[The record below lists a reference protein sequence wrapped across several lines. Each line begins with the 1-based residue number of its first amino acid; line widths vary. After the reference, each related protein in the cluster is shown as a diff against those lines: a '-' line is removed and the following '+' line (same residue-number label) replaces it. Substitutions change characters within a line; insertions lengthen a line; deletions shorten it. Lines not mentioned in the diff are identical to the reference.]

1 MANLKEVRE
10 RISSVIST
18 QKITKAMKMVAAAKL
33 RRAQQAIVDLRPYS
47 NKLSAILSNIMSNLG
62 DDAGTSYGEEREP
75 NKVVM
80 VVITSNRGL
89 CGAYNANVL
98 KKAVRHINENYAEQR
113 AAGNLT
119 ILPIGKKA
127 NDFFKSRHADITRI
141 EDYVE
146 VVGRDF
152 SFDDSLP
159 ISTMLMDGFNAGD
172 YDRIDIVYAQ
182 FKNAATQIFDAERF
196 LPVAKLETSEE
207 ESLSDYI
214 FEPNQV
220 DILDHLVPTILRTQ
234 FHKSIL
240 DANASEH
247 GARMTAMDKATEN
260 ADELLRDLRIGYN
273 KARQEAITRELSE
286 IVGGAA
292 ALESA

>member
-10 RISSVIST
+10 RIASVIST

-33 RRAQQAIVDLRPYS
+33 RRAQQAITDLRPYS

-62 DDAGTSYGEEREP
+62 EDVGTSYGEEREP
-75 NKVVM
+75 NNVVV

-98 KKAVRHINENYAEQR
+98 KKAVQHIEENYAAQR
-113 AAGNLT
+113 DAGTLT

-127 NDFFKSRHADITRI
+127 NDFYKRRYPNINRI

-146 VVGRDF
+146 VVGREF
-152 SFDDSLP
+152 SFDNSLP
-159 ISTMLMDGFNAGD
+159 ISTMLMDGFDEGK
-172 YDRIDIVYAQ
+172 YDRIDVVYAQ
-182 FKNAATQIFDAERF
+182 FKNAATQVFDAERF
-196 LPVAKLETSEE
+196 LPVQKLETSEE
-207 ESLSDYI
+207 EALSDYI

-240 DANASEH
+240 DGNASEH

-260 ADELLRDLRIGYN
+260 ADELLKDLRIGYN
-273 KARQEAITRELSE
+273 KARQ
-286 IVGGAA
+286 
-292 ALESA
+292 